1 MKRLLIPIL
10 AVLPMLG
17 AADQHVSPLDATEQA
32 IVSWIDDNVDGLEVM
47 LEQSVNIN
55 SGTMNHDGVRAVG
68 EQLRAAYDELG
79 FRTRWIDMPASV
91 NRAGHLFAEL
101 DGDRGAKILA
111 IGHLDTVFEKDD
123 PFSRFERDG
132 DIAKGPGVEDMK
144 SGNLIVLYALRALK
158 ANGALDGAQI
168 RVAYTGDEESPGEPL
183 SLVRAD
189 LVEAGKWADIALG
202 FESGISDETDGKVTE
217 WATIARRSSSGFLIE
232 VSGRQAHSSGI
243 FSEGV
248 GAGAI
253 FETARILNAFYEQV
267 RGPEYLTF
275 NAGNVLAGTQV
286 EYDVAQTR
294 GEVFGKTN
302 VVPSKA
308 TIHGGI
314 RTISNEQLDAAR
326 EKMREIVADNL
337 PGTSATITFEEGYP
351 AMAPTDGNKRLQGVL
366 SDINVALGGEPMP
379 ALDPSRRGAA
389 DISFVAPYTDGLAG
403 LGAYGS
409 GGHSPREQ
417 LDLSSLPIATK
428 RAALLI
434 YRLTNEPQ

>member
-1 MKRLLIPIL
+1 MNRLLISLL
-10 AVLPMLG
+10 ALMPLLAG
-17 AADQHVSPLDATEQA
+17 AAHHETPLDATEQA
-32 IVSWIDDNVDGLEVM
+32 IVGWIDDNVEGLELM

-55 SGTMNHDGVRAVG
+55 SGTMNHEGVRAVG
-68 EQLRAAYDELG
+68 DQLRAAYDELG
-79 FRTRWIDMPASV
+79 FRTRWIDMPDSV

-132 DIAKGPGVEDMK
+132 DIARGPGIEDMK
-144 SGNLIVLYALRALK
+144 SGNLIILYALRALK

-189 LVEAGKWADIALG
+189 LIEAGKWADIALG
-202 FESGISDETDGKVTE
+202 FESGMRDEVDGKLTE
-217 WATIARRSSSGFLIE
+217 WATITRRSSSGFLVE

-243 FSEGV
+243 FSDDV

-253 FETARILNAFYEQV
+253 FEASRILNAFYEEV

-286 EYDVAQTR
+286 EYDLAQTR
-294 GEVFGKTN
+294 GTVFGKTN

-308 TIHGGI
+308 SIHGGI

-326 EKMREIVADNL
+326 AKMRDIVANSL

-351 AMAPTDGNKRLQGVL
+351 AMAPTEGNQRLQRML
-366 SDINVALGGEPMP
+366 SDINVSLGGDPMP

-417 LDLSSLPIATK
+417 LDMSSLGIATK

-434 YRLTNEPQ
+434 HRLINEQP